1 MLIRNFILYLLALFT
16 YTLNGQNVSSKLN
29 LRDIVTVYVEGK
41 DANLHVSQD
50 TNLDSDIIHRVAID
64 TYLNLEA
71 INYIHTFT
79 NKQDLNFGL
88 TYQNHWLRFPFQNKT
103 NEAANFYLAFN
114 SVMDDT
120 LVYYKFVNRQLAE
133 KIILG
138 EQIPFTQRKIATRK
152 PVIPIRLQGGEAA
165 EFFIKSSGV
174 GDPMN
179 LDGSLMNE
187 DAYRNWESTNT
198 AISGFTYGI
207 MLLIGLLN
215 LSFYLITRERVYL
228 YFSFQVLF
236 STLSLLYFEGY
247 VHQFIFP
254 NSAYWSRQTIAITMC
269 FTFVFNNLF
278 TDNILNFKQTSLRV
292 HQFTIGLIYFTLFV
306 LSFSFIHPLGFQF
319 FIRFGILF
327 ASFVAILLMFGIF
340 TIRKNKNLFY
350 FFVSLATFSLVFF
363 GTIFQLFLVGVL
375 PNNIL
380 TQYSMHFAVV
390 FQSIF
395 LVLAVNDRFRQIKED
410 NDRYRIE
417 LMEAMNQYSQNL
429 IANIEAER
437 QRLASDI
444 HDGIGQNLL
453 VIRNRIL
460 LTLKKKTSTAKFEE
474 TLESLLD
481 VTTSALEDA
490 RAMSHNLRPP
500 ILNTLGLTTS
510 IESLVTQIR
519 QSSSLQINLNMNASI
534 DGLIKKDLEIN
545 VYRIFQEGFN
555 NVIKHANATK
565 INIKIEQIEHFLEI
579 NFEDNG
585 IGFDAKTAQ
594 SGQGILG
601 IKERVSLLKG
611 TLLIDSEVQKGTK
624 ILIKIPV

>member
-1 MLIRNFILYLLALFT
+1 
-16 YTLNGQNVSSKLN
+16 
-29 LRDIVTVYVEGK
+29 
-41 DANLHVSQD
+41 
-50 TNLDSDIIHRVAID
+50 
-64 TYLNLEA
+64 
-71 INYIHTFT
+71 
-79 NKQDLNFGL
+79 
-88 TYQNHWLRFPFQNKT
+88 
-103 NEAANFYLAFN
+103 
-114 SVMDDT
+114 
-120 LVYYKFVNRQLAE
+120 
-133 KIILG
+133 
-138 EQIPFTQRKIATRK
+138 
-152 PVIPIRLQGGEAA
+152 
-165 EFFIKSSGV
+165 
-174 GDPMN
+174 
-179 LDGSLMNE
+179 
-187 DAYRNWESTNT
+187 
-198 AISGFTYGI
+198 
-207 MLLIGLLN
+207 
-215 LSFYLITRERVYL
+215 
-228 YFSFQVLF
+228 
-236 STLSLLYFEGY
+236 
-247 VHQFIFP
+247 
-254 NSAYWSRQTIAITMC
+254 MC

-565 INIKIEQIEHFLEI
+565 INIKI
-579 NFEDNG
+579 
-585 IGFDAKTAQ
+585 T
-594 SGQGILG
+594 
-601 IKERVSLLKG
+601 
-611 TLLIDSEVQKGTK
+611 
-624 ILIKIPV
+624 